1 MTDLNQASTA
11 HIRRVAV
18 LGAGVMGA
26 QIAAHLSNAGIATV
40 LFDLPAPSGDAN
52 GIALKAIENLKKL
65 KPAPLMSAS
74 RVDGIT
80 PANYGSDLALLADC
94 DLVIEAIAERL
105 DWKSDLYAKIAPHL
119 APHAILA
126 TNTSG
131 LSIESLA
138 QAVPAELRARFCGIH
153 FFNPPR
159 YMYLVEL
166 IATQG
171 VHSDTL
177 DALETFLTL
186 RLGKGVVRAK
196 DTPNFI
202 ANRIGV
208 FSMLATIKHAQ
219 DFGIRFDVVDDLTG
233 PRLGRPKSATFRT
246 ADVVGL
252 DTFAHVVKT
261 MTDTLASDPWHS
273 LFATPDW
280 LQKLIAAGALGQKTK
295 QGIYKK
301 QGKELFVL
309 DVAAGDYVPAG
320 QKGSDE
326 VKAMLKIADPAARI
340 QALRE
345 SDLPE
350 AQFIWACLRDVW
362 HYIAVQL
369 EHIADNARDVD
380 FAIRWG
386 FGWAQGPFEMWQA
399 AGWKAVAEAI
409 AADIAAGKSLSS
421 TPLPA
426 WVLQRDGV
434 HASSGSLNAATGELV
449 GRSTLPVYQRQLYPP
464 QVLGEVAPDFGQTIY
479 ENDSVRMWL
488 PPAATGGHDVPV
500 LSFKTKAHCIGAGVL
515 AGVQESIRIAEQY
528 YQGLV
533 IWHPEAPFSVGADL
547 MSMGPA
553 FMTGDFAAIEQMV
566 AEFQNTSQ
574 AIKYAKVPVVGAAQ
588 GYAFGGGCEFLMHCA
603 RVVAHVETYIGLVE
617 VGVGLLPAGGGC
629 KEFALRASKLARNG
643 NILEILKD
651 YYLAM
656 ATAKVGTS
664 AEEGQQIGYL
674 KESDV
679 IVMNANELLFV
690 AQAQVRAMAATGY
703 RAPVPPKAF
712 AVAGRS
718 GAATIR
724 GQLVNMLEGGFIS
737 KYDYHIGMQIAD
749 VVTGGDV
756 DAGTLVNE
764 DWILKLERER
774 FMGLLKK
781 GKTQER
787 IMHMIEFN
795 KPLRN

>member
-1 MTDLNQASTA
+1 MSVSLTMP
-11 HIRRVAV
+11 IRKVAV

-26 QIAAHLSNAGIATV
+26 QIAAHLSNAGIDTV
-40 LFDLPAPSGDAN
+40 LFDLPAATGNPNAIS
-52 GIALKAIENLKKL
+52 LKALDNLKKL

-74 RVDGIT
+74 RIDGIV

-105 DWKSDLYAKIAPHL
+105 DWKADLYAKIAPHL
-119 APHAILA
+119 AAHAILA
-126 TNTSG
+126 SNTSG
-131 LSIESLA
+131 LSIEALA
-138 QAVPAELRARFCGIH
+138 ANVPAALQSRFCGIH

-166 IATQG
+166 IATKGCQP
-171 VHSDTL
+171 DTL

-196 DTPNFI
+196 DSPNFI

-208 FSMLATIKHAQ
+208 FSMLATIEHAKN
-219 DFGIRFDVVDDLTG
+219 FGIRFDVVDDLTG

-261 MTDTLASDPWHS
+261 MTDTLQADPWHG
-273 LFATPDW
+273 LFKSPEW
-280 LQKLIAAGALGQKTK
+280 LEQLIAAGALGQKTR
-295 QGIYKK
+295 QGIFKK
-301 QGKELFVL
+301 VGKDVL
-309 DVAAGDYVPAG
+309 MLDPSTGEYIAGG
-320 QKGSDE
+320 QKASDE
-326 VKAMLKIADPAARI
+326 VKALLKNTDFAAKV
-340 QALRE
+340 ASLRA
-345 SDLPE
+345 SNLPE
-350 AQFIWACLRDVW
+350 AQFLWACLRDVW

-386 FGWAQGPFEMWQA
+386 FGWEQGPFEMWQA
-399 AGWKAVAEAI
+399 AGWQTI
-409 AADIAAGKSLSS
+409 AAAINEDIAAGKTLSS

-426 WVLQRDGV
+426 WVMARDGV
-434 HASSGSLNAATGELV
+434 HTPAGSLNAVTQELV
-449 GRSTLPVYQRQLYPP
+449 GRSTLPVYERQLYPP
-464 QVLGEVAPDFGQTIY
+464 TVLGEAEPNFGDTIY
-479 ENDSVRMWL
+479 ENDSVRMWM
-488 PPAATGGHDVPV
+488 PPSNLTTAGVPV
-500 LSFKTKAHCIGAGVL
+500 LSFKTKAHCVGANVL
-515 AGVQESIRIAEQY
+515 AGIQESIKIAEQY
-528 YQGLV
+528 HPGLV
-533 IWHPEAPFSVGADL
+533 IWHATAPFSVGADL

-553 FMTGDFAAIEQMV
+553 FMSGDFAALERMV
-566 AEFQNTSQ
+566 FEFQKTSQ

-629 KEFALRASKLARNG
+629 KEFALRASRLARNG
-643 NILEILKD
+643 NILEVLKD

-656 ATAKVGTS
+656 AMAKVGTS

-690 AQAQVRAMAATGY
+690 AQAQVTAMAATGY
-703 RAPVPPKAF
+703 RPPVRPKAF

-724 GQLVNMLEGGFIS
+724 AQLVNMLEGGFIS
-737 KYDYHIGMQIAD
+737 KYDFHIGVQIAEI
-749 VVTGGDV
+749 VCGGDV
-756 DAGTLVNE
+756 DAGTLVDE

-774 FMGLLKK
+774 FMGLLQK

>member
-1 MTDLNQASTA
+1 MYRLRCN
-11 HIRRVAV
+11 RVF
-18 LGAGVMGA
+18 
-26 QIAAHLSNAGIATV
+26 AAFIS
-40 LFDLPAPSGDAN
+40 
-52 GIALKAIENLKKL
+52 
-65 KPAPLMSAS
+65 
-74 RVDGIT
+74 
-80 PANYGSDLALLADC
+80 
-94 DLVIEAIAERL
+94 
-105 DWKSDLYAKIAPHL
+105 
-119 APHAILA
+119 
-126 TNTSG
+126 
-131 LSIESLA
+131 
-138 QAVPAELRARFCGIH
+138 
-153 FFNPPR
+153 FNPPR

-166 IATQG
+166 IATKGCQA
-171 VHSDTL
+171 DTL

-196 DTPNFI
+196 DSPNFI

-208 FSMLATIKHAQ
+208 FSMLATIEHAKN
-219 DFGIRFDVVDDLTG
+219 FGIRFDVVDDLTG

-261 MTDTLASDPWHS
+261 MTDTLQADPWHA
-273 LFATPDW
+273 LFKSPEW
-280 LQKLIAAGALGQKTK
+280 LEQLIAAGALGQKTR
-295 QGIYKK
+295 QGIFKK
-301 QGKELFVL
+301 VGKDVL
-309 DVAAGDYVPAG
+309 MLDPSTGEYIAGG
-320 QKGSDE
+320 QKASDA
-326 VKAMLKIADPAARI
+326 VKALLKNTDFAAKV
-340 QALRE
+340 ASLRA
-345 SDLPE
+345 SNLPE
-350 AQFIWACLRDVW
+350 AQFLWACLRDVW

-386 FGWAQGPFEMWQA
+386 FGWEQGPFEMWQA
-399 AGWKAVAEAI
+399 AGWQTI
-409 AADIAAGKSLSS
+409 AAAINEDIAAGKTLSS
-421 TPLPA
+421 NPLPA
-426 WVLQRDGV
+426 WVMARDGV
-434 HASSGSLNAATGELV
+434 HTPAGSLNAVTQELV
-449 GRSTLPVYQRQLYPP
+449 GRSTLPVYERQLYPP
-464 QVLGEVAPDFGQTIY
+464 KVLGEAEPDFGETIY
-479 ENDSVRMWL
+479 ENDSVRMWM
-488 PPAATGGHDVPV
+488 PPSNLTTAGVPV
-500 LSFKTKAHCIGAGVL
+500 LSFKTKAHCVGANVL
-515 AGVQESIRIAEQY
+515 AGIQESIKIAEQY
-528 YQGLV
+528 HPGLV
-533 IWHPEAPFSVGADL
+533 IWHATAPFSVGADL

-553 FMTGDFAAIEQMV
+553 FMSGDFAALERMV
-566 AEFQNTSQ
+566 FEFQKTSQ

-629 KEFALRASKLARNG
+629 KEFALRASRLARNG
-643 NILEILKD
+643 NILEVLKD

-656 ATAKVGTS
+656 AMAKVGTS

-690 AQAQVRAMAATGY
+690 AQAQVTAMAATGY
-703 RAPVPPKAF
+703 RPPVRPKAF

-724 GQLVNMLEGGFIS
+724 AQLVNMLEGGFIS
-737 KYDYHIGMQIAD
+737 KYDFHIGVQIAEI
-749 VVTGGDV
+749 VCGGDV
-756 DAGTLVNE
+756 DAGTLVDE

-774 FMGLLKK
+774 FMGLLQK

>member
-1 MTDLNQASTA
+1 MTLSLTSP
-11 HIRRVAV
+11 IRRVAV

-26 QIAAHLSNAGIATV
+26 QIAAHLSNAGIDTV
-40 LFDLPAPSGDAN
+40 LFDLPAAAGDPNA
-52 GIALKAIENLKKL
+52 IALKALDNLKKL
-65 KPAPLMSAS
+65 KPAPLMSAG

-105 DWKSDLYAKIAPHL
+105 DWKADLYAKIAPHL

-126 TNTSG
+126 SNTSG
-131 LSIESLA
+131 LSIEKLA
-138 QAVPAELRARFCGIH
+138 ASVPTEVQSRFCGIH

-166 IATQG
+166 IATKGCQP
-171 VHSDTL
+171 DTL

-208 FSMLATIKHAQ
+208 FSMLATIRHAET
-219 DFGIRFDVVDDLTG
+219 FGIRFDVVDDLTG
-233 PRLGRPKSATFRT
+233 PKLGRPKSATFRT

-261 MTDTLASDPWHS
+261 MTDTLGNDPWHS
-273 LFATPDW
+273 LFQSPEW
-280 LQKLIAAGALGQKTK
+280 LTRLIAAGALGQKTR
-295 QGIYKK
+295 QGIFKK
-301 QGKELFVL
+301 VGKDVL
-309 DVAAGDYVPAG
+309 MLDPVSGEYIAGG
-320 QKGSDE
+320 QKASDE
-326 VKAMLKIADPAARI
+326 VKALLKNPDAAAKIA
-340 QALRE
+340 ALRA
-345 SDLPE
+345 SAHPE

-369 EHIADNARDVD
+369 EHIADNARDID

-386 FGWAQGPFEMWQA
+386 FGWEQGPFEMWQA
-399 AGWKAVAEAI
+399 AGWQAI
-409 AADIAAGKSLSS
+409 AAAINEDIVAGKTLSS

-426 WVLQRDGV
+426 WVMARDGV
-434 HASSGSLNAATGELV
+434 HTPQGSFNAATAQWV
-449 GRSTLPVYQRQLYPP
+449 GRSNLPVYQRQFYPP
-464 QVLGEVAPDFGQTIY
+464 TVLGEAEADFGETLF

-488 PPAATGGHDVPV
+488 PPASLGAIANEIPV
-500 LSFKTKAHCIGAGVL
+500 LSFKTKAHCVGANVL
-515 AGVQESIRIAEQY
+515 AGVQQAIKLAEQY
-528 YQGLV
+528 HPGLV
-533 IWHPEAPFSVGADL
+533 IWHSTAPFSVGADL

-553 FMTGDFAAIEQMV
+553 FMTGDFAAIEHMV

-629 KEFALRASKLARNG
+629 KEFALRASRLARNG
-643 NILEILKD
+643 NILEVLKD

-679 IVMNANELLFV
+679 IVMNANELLYV
-690 AQAQVRAMAATGY
+690 AQAQVSAMAASGY
-703 RAPVPPKAF
+703 RAPVRPRSF

-724 GQLVNMLEGGFIS
+724 AQLVNMLEGGFIS
-737 KYDYHIGMQIAD
+737 KYDFHIGVQIAEI
-749 VVTGGDV
+749 VCGGDV

-764 DWILKLERER
+764 EWILKLERER